1 MKRVSL
7 ILAALVLVL
16 TSCNFNHVKYPKT
29 KKVDQ
34 VDTYFGVKVADPY
47 RWLEDDRS
55 PEVEEWV
62 KAENAVTNDY
72 LSKIPFREKLKQ
84 QLTKVWNYAKM
95 GVPITRG
102 SRIFFQKNSGL
113 ENQSVLYMQDGAKS
127 TPVVLLDPNK
137 LSTDGTVALVNYDIS
152 KDGKYLAYA
161 TSDGGSDWET
171 INVKNIA
178 TGEVLMDEIKWVKFS
193 SISWYHNGFFYSR
206 YDAPQSGN
214 KLTNINENQK
224 VYYHKVGT
232 SQALDELVYQDV
244 EHPMR
249 NFTTQV
255 TDDDKYLILYVTE
268 STSGNNIMI
277 KNLQRNE
284 DFVQLTI
291 GFEFDYKV
299 IDHIDDNLYVVTN
312 YKAPKYR
319 LVSINVRAV
328 DVGNWR
334 EIIPEKKDVLEGAT
348 LVGDKIVC
356 NYIQDAHS
364 NIEIYNTKG
373 DFLNTIKLP
382 TLGTASDFS
391 SEMKDSIGFYS
402 FTSFAYPS
410 TIFKYNLETG
420 KSTEFFKP
428 KVDADLS
435 QFEVEQVFYT
445 SKDGTKV
452 PMFIVHKKNIV
463 LDGTNPTLLYGYGG
477 FNISLMP
484 YFSPGRLVWL
494 ENGGVYAV
502 ANIRGGGEYGENWHK
517 AGTKLN
523 KQNVFDDFI
532 SAAEYLIDKK
542 YTSSKKLAIEGGS
555 NGGLLI
561 GAVVN
566 QRPDLFQ
573 VAIPEVG
580 VMDMLRFQK
589 FTIGWSWVS
598 DYGSSEDSLQFENL
612 YRYSP
617 LHNIRD
623 DVTYPAVLVTT
634 ADHDDRVVPAHSFK
648 YIATLQEKQARKRNP
663 MLIRIQTRA
672 GHGMGKPTTMAIDE
686 ATDIYSFIFY
696 NMDVVPK
703 E

>member
-348 LVGDKIVC
+348 LVGNKIVC

-494 ENGGVYAV
+494 EDGGVYAV

>member
-348 LVGDKIVC
+348 LVGNKIVC

-420 KSTEFFKP
+420 KSNEFFKP
-428 KVDADLS
+428 KVDVDLS

-623 DVTYPAVLVTT
+623 DVTYPAVFVTT

>member
-7 ILAALVLVL
+7 IMAALVLVL

-47 RWLEDDRS
+47 RWLENDRS

-84 QLTKVWNYAKM
+84 RLTKVWNYEKM
-95 GVPITRG
+95 GVPIQRG
-102 SRIFFQKNSGL
+102 SKLFYQKNSGL
-113 ENQSVLYMQDGAKS
+113 ENQSILYMQNGVAG

-137 LSTDGTVALVNYDIS
+137 LSKDGTVAVSDYEVS

-161 TSDGGSDWET
+161 TSDGGSDWQT
-171 INVKNIA
+171 IYVKNIA
-178 TGEVLMDEIKWVKFS
+178 TGAVLNDTIKWVKFS
-193 SISWYHNGFFYSR
+193 TISWYRNGFFYSG
-206 YDAPQSGN
+206 YDVPQSGTE
-214 KLTNINENQK
+214 LTNINENQK
-224 VYYHKVGT
+224 VYYHEVGT
-232 SQALDELVYQDV
+232 KQAADKVVYHDND
-244 EHPMR
+244 HPLR

-268 STSGNNIMI
+268 STSGNNILI

-299 IDHIDDNLYVVTN
+299 IDHIDDNLYVLTN

-319 LVSINVRAV
+319 LVSINVKAV

-334 EIIPEKKDVLEGAT
+334 EIIPEKSDVLQNAS
-348 LVGDKIVC
+348 LSDNKIIC

-364 NIEIYNTKG
+364 DLEIYNTKG
-373 DFLNTIKLP
+373 DLLSSIKLP
-382 TLGTASDFS
+382 TLGTASALSAERNDTV
-391 SEMKDSIGFYS
+391 GFYS

-420 KSTEFFKP
+420 RSTEFFKP

-435 QFEVEQVFYT
+435 QYDVEQVFFI

-484 YFSPGRLVWL
+484 YFSASRLLWL

-532 SAAEYLIDKK
+532 AAAEYLIDKK
-542 YTSSKKLAIEGGS
+542 YTNPKKLAIEGGS

-598 DYGSSEDSLQFENL
+598 DYGSSDDSLQFENL

-617 LHNIRD
+617 LHNIRSN
-623 DVTYPAVLVTT
+623 VTYPAILVTT

-672 GHGMGKPTTMAIDE
+672 GHGMGKPTSIAIDE
-686 ATDIYSFIFY
+686 IADIYSFIFY

>member
-319 LVSINVRAV
+319 LVSINVKAV

-348 LVGDKIVC
+348 LVGNKIVC

-364 NIEIYNTKG
+364 DIEVYNTKG

-452 PMFIVHKKNIV
+452 PMFIVHKKNIL

-648 YIATLQEKQARKRNP
+648 YIATLQEKQAGKRNP

-686 ATDIYSFIFY
+686 ASDIYSFIFY

>member
-1 MKRVSL
+1 MKKVSL

-16 TSCNFNHVKYPKT
+16 TSCNFNGVKYPKT

-55 PEVEEWV
+55 SDVEQWV
-62 KAENAVTNDY
+62 KEQNAVTNGY

-95 GVPITRG
+95 GIPTKRG
-102 SRIFFQKNSGL
+102 NMLFYLQNSGL
-113 ENQSVLYMQDGAKS
+113 ENQSVLYMQNGEKGN
-127 TPVVLLDPNK
+127 PVVLLDPNK
-137 LSTDGTVALVNYDIS
+137 LSGDGTVALSDYEVS

-161 TSDGGSDWET
+161 TSDAGSDWQT

-193 SISWYHNGFFYSR
+193 SISWFKNGFFYCR
-206 YDAPQSGN
+206 YDEPQSGN

-224 VYYHKVGT
+224 VYYHKAGT
-232 SQALDELVYQDV
+232 SQALDELIYQDL
-244 EHPMR
+244 EHPLR
-249 NFTTQV
+249 NFTAQV
-255 TDDDKYLILYVTE
+255 TYDDKYLILYVTE

-299 IDHIDDNLYVVTN
+299 IDHIDDNLYVLTN
-312 YKAPKYR
+312 FKAPKYR
-319 LVSINVRAV
+319 LVGINVRAV

-334 EIIPEKKDVLEGAT
+334 EIIPEKRAVLESAT
-348 LVGDKIVC
+348 LADNKIIC

-364 NIEIYNTKG
+364 DMEVYSTKG
-373 DFLNTIKLP
+373 ELLSSIKLP
-382 TLGTASDFS
+382 TLGTASS
-391 SEMKDSIGFYS
+391 LSANKQDSVGFYS
-402 FTSFAYPS
+402 FTSFVYPA
-410 TIFKYNLETG
+410 TIFKYNIVTG
-420 KSTEFFKP
+420 RSSEFFKP
-428 KVDADLS
+428 KVNADLS
-435 QFEVEQVFYT
+435 RYVVEQVFFT
-445 SKDGTKV
+445 SKDDTKI
-452 PMFIVHKKNIV
+452 PMFLVHKKNIS

-484 YFSPGRLVWL
+484 YFSASRLVWL
-494 ENGGVYAV
+494 ENGGVFAV

-532 SAAEYLIDKK
+532 SAAEYLIEKK

-580 VMDMLRFQK
+580 VMDMLRYQK
-589 FTIGWSWVS
+589 FTIGWSWMS
-598 DYGSSEDSLQFENL
+598 DYGTSEDSLQFENI

-617 LHNIRD
+617 LHNISSK
-623 DVTYPAVLVTT
+623 VTYPAVLVTT

-648 YIATLQEKQARKRNP
+648 YIATLQEKQTGKHNP

-672 GHGMGKPTTMAIDE
+672 GHGAGKPTSIAIDE
-686 ATDIYSFIFY
+686 LSDIYAFIFY
-696 NMDVVPK
+696 NMDVVPQ

>member
-1 MKRVSL
+1 
-7 ILAALVLVL
+7 VLVL

-47 RWLEDDRS
+47 RWLENDRS
-55 PEVEEWV
+55 PDVEEWV

-84 QLTKVWNYAKM
+84 RLTKIWNYAKM
-95 GVPITRG
+95 DVPTKRG
-102 SRIFFQKNSGL
+102 NTIFYQKNSGL
-113 ENQSVLYMQDGAKS
+113 ENQGILYMQKGVTG

-137 LSTDGTVALVNYDIS
+137 LSNDGTVAVSDYEVS

-161 TSDGGSDWET
+161 TSDGGSDWQT
-171 INVKNIA
+171 IYIKNIA
-178 TGEVLMDEIKWVKFS
+178 TGVVLNDTIKWVKFS
-193 SISWYHNGFFYSR
+193 SISWYRNGFFYSG

-214 KLTNINENQK
+214 ELTNINENQK
-224 VYYHKVGT
+224 VYYHEVGT
-232 SQALDELVYQDV
+232 KQVADKVIYHDSD
-244 EHPMR
+244 HPLR

-255 TDDDKYLILYVTE
+255 SDDDKYLILYVTE
-268 STSGNNIMI
+268 STSGNNILI

-299 IDHIDDNLYVVTN
+299 IDHIDDNLYVLTN

-319 LVSINVRAV
+319 LVSINVNAV

-334 EIIPEKKDVLEGAT
+334 EIIPEKSDVLQNAS
-348 LVGDKIVC
+348 LSDNKIIC

-364 NIEIYNTKG
+364 DLEIYNTKG
-373 DFLNTIKLP
+373 DLLSTIKLP
-382 TLGTASDFS
+382 TLGTASALSAERNDTV
-391 SEMKDSIGFYS
+391 GFYS

-420 KSTEFFKP
+420 RSTEFFKP

-435 QFEVEQVFYT
+435 QYDVEQVFFI

-484 YFSPGRLVWL
+484 YFSASRLLWL

-532 SAAEYLIDKK
+532 AAAEYLVDKK
-542 YTSSKKLAIEGGS
+542 YTNPKKLAIEGGS

-598 DYGSSEDSLQFENL
+598 DYGSSDDSLQFENL

-617 LHNIRD
+617 LHNIRSN
-623 DVTYPAVLVTT
+623 VTYPATLVIT

-672 GHGMGKPTTMAIDE
+672 GHGMGKPTSIAIDE
-686 ATDIYSFIFY
+686 IADIYSFIFY

>member
-319 LVSINVRAV
+319 LVSINVKAV

-348 LVGDKIVC
+348 LVGNKIVC

-364 NIEIYNTKG
+364 DIEVYNTKG

-452 PMFIVHKKNIV
+452 PMFIVHKKNIL

-648 YIATLQEKQARKRNP
+648 YIATLQEKQAGKRNP

>member
-7 ILAALVLVL
+7 IIAALVLVL

-47 RWLEDDRS
+47 RWLENDRS

-84 QLTKVWNYAKM
+84 RLTKVWNYEKM
-95 GVPITRG
+95 GVPIQRG
-102 SRIFFQKNSGL
+102 SKLFYQKNSGL
-113 ENQSVLYMQDGAKS
+113 ENQSILYMQNGVAG

-137 LSTDGTVALVNYDIS
+137 LSSDGTVAVSDYEVS

-161 TSDGGSDWET
+161 TSDGGSDWQT
-171 INVKNIA
+171 IYIKNIA
-178 TGEVLMDEIKWVKFS
+178 TGAVLNDTIKWVKFS
-193 SISWYHNGFFYSR
+193 TISWYRNGFFYSG
-206 YDAPQSGN
+206 YDVPQSGTE
-214 KLTNINENQK
+214 LTNINENQK
-224 VYYHKVGT
+224 VYYHEVGT
-232 SQALDELVYQDV
+232 KQVTDKVIYHDNDYPL
-244 EHPMR
+244 R

-268 STSGNNIMI
+268 STSGNNILI

-299 IDHIDDNLYVVTN
+299 IDHIDDNLYVLTN

-319 LVSINVRAV
+319 LVSINVKAV

-334 EIIPEKKDVLEGAT
+334 EIIPEKSDVLQNAS
-348 LVGDKIVC
+348 LSDNKIIC

-364 NIEIYNTKG
+364 DLEIYNTKG
-373 DFLNTIKLP
+373 DLLSTIKLP
-382 TLGTASDFS
+382 TLGTASALSTERNDTV
-391 SEMKDSIGFYS
+391 GFYS

-420 KSTEFFKP
+420 RSTEFFKP

-435 QFEVEQVFYT
+435 QYDVEQAFFI

-484 YFSPGRLVWL
+484 YFSASRLLWL

-532 SAAEYLIDKK
+532 AAAEYLVDKK
-542 YTSSKKLAIEGGS
+542 YTNPKKLAIEGGS

-598 DYGSSEDSLQFENL
+598 DYGSSDDSLQFENL

-617 LHNIRD
+617 LHNIRSN
-623 DVTYPAVLVTT
+623 VTYPATLVIT

-672 GHGMGKPTTMAIDE
+672 GHGMGKPTSIAIDE
-686 ATDIYSFIFY
+686 IADIYSFIFY